1 MGQRTLT
8 CELAESRDWR
18 DGANCANWRDSRR
31 VTIGAGAKKSL
42 RIFARRNS
50 LKIIALRGEV
60 QSLSNFS
67 VCSFPFS
74 PPHSLEGLAA

>member
-1 MGQRTLT
+1 LR
-8 CELAESRDWR
+8 LAESRGWI
-18 DGANCANWRDSRR
+18 DGANCANWRVSRR
-31 VTIGAGAKKSL
+31 ATIGAGAKKSL

-50 LKIIALRGEV
+50 LKSIALRGDF
-60 QSLSNFS
+60 QPLLNFS